1 MLSQLILAMAKRAL
15 PHRAVASS
23 LGLALHVLRRY
34 FAPELI
40 CGAPLCQINRRRH
53 PPPAHRRPAA
63 RRAAPEKP
71 PVEDELPLNEDV
83 LPSIVYNNDG
93 EPNADYQVFVERRHA
108 RPFFR
113 ASRSAKTPF
122 LRLVS

>member
-1 MLSQLILAMAKRAL
+1 LGSLCTSY
-15 PHRAVASS
+15 AVTSPPNSS
-23 LGLALHVLRRY
+23 A
-34 FAPELI
+34 
-40 CGAPLCQINRRRH
+40 APLY
-53 PPPAHRRPAA
+53 AKLTAVVTHRRPAA